1 MATVSTEITISS
13 SDLFGSNTNRQQL
26 SFTQSKDLSITP
38 ETSGLGTVTAPVSG
52 GTAIL
57 LNADAIASQG
67 HFWIKNNSSA
77 VAVNV
82 YRDSGSNVIA
92 QLPAGGVMMAPVSVG
107 TIYVRSADGSTT
119 ASVDYFFAD
128 LT

>member
-67 HFWIKNNSSA
+67 HLWIKNNSSA

-82 YRDSGSNVIA
+82 SSAAGSGIIA
-92 QLPAGGVMMAPVSVG
+92 QLPAGGVMLAPVSIG
-107 TIYVRSADGSTT
+107 SIYVKSADGSTA